1 MAHGSPALAHK
12 LDKYRTMCEC
22 FLVLFIP
29 AHREQPATCGIILL
43 GDSMVP
49 HPGHETVSGAFSSLI
64 ARRIVRVC
72 LNR

>member
-49 HPGHETVSGAFSSLI
+49 HPGHENGFLGHSPVLSLD
-64 ARRIVRVC
+64 AS
-72 LNR
+72 